1 MEPKKGSLKSTIA
14 VSLTNYLDAGAI
26 VAGAS
31 GLTLWQNYLGLTE
44 GNLGWLNAISANCF
58 GAAIGAIIGGF
69 LADKYG
75 RKTIYTY
82 NMLVY
87 MLGVA
92 IIMCTVNFPML
103 LLGFLITGISVGA
116 GVPASWTYISENSE
130 VGNRGRN
137 IGISQVAWG
146 VGPTIIL
153 ILGML
158 LAPAT
163 GGESAGVLFGF
174 VEKVGTFLTG
184 GEATGA
190 VLSVFSSRI
199 IFGSLFVVA
208 FIAWIL
214 QRKLN
219 ESKDWE
225 EAKRAESLTQSKE
238 KQPSVFAS
246 FGSLF
251 TNKIN
256 VRTIFFLA
264 GMYLTWNLVASV
276 MGFFQPHIYETAGGL
291 SNAQANMLAAI
302 QWIIII
308 IVTYF
313 GFAKLVDKVNQRWL
327 YFFGV
332 GTGVIAWGILIFM
345 GIKSISALWIFTI
358 LWGIQA
364 GISVQ
369 GFYALWASELFP
381 ARYRAAAQGV
391 MFFIVRAAS
400 AIWGLGFVHI
410 YGKNGEGFGLAA
422 HIMMGLLVVSLII
435 GTIWAPKTRGKT
447 LQQITEERHGNEI

>member
-1 MEPKKGSLKSTIA
+1 MEHKSGSLKSTLA

-31 GLTLWQNYLGLTE
+31 GLTLWQNYLGLSE
-44 GNLGWLNAISANCF
+44 GSLGWLNAIGANCF

-69 LADKYG
+69 LADRYG

-92 IIMCTVNFPML
+92 VIMLSISFPML

-130 VGNRGRN
+130 AGNRGRN

-158 LAPAT
+158 LAPGKA
-163 GGESAGVLFGF
+163 GEAAGVLFGF
-174 VEKVGTFLTG
+174 VQKAAALFLSADASV
-184 GEATGA
+184 EA
-190 VLSVFSSRI
+190 VNVFSSRL

-208 FIAWIL
+208 FVAWTL

-219 ESKDWE
+219 ESKDWQ
-225 EAKRAESLTQSKE
+225 EAQLAQVKE
-238 KQPSVFAS
+238 KQPSVFSS

-251 TNKIN
+251 TNKVN
-256 VRTIFFLA
+256 ARTILFLA
-264 GMYLTWNLVASV
+264 GIYLTWNLVASV

-302 QWIIII
+302 QWIVIIT
-308 IVTYF
+308 VTYF
-313 GFAKLVDKVNQRWL
+313 CFAKLVDKVNQRWL
-327 YFFGV
+327 YFIGLSIGIV
-332 GTGVIAWGILIFM
+332 AWLILVFI
-345 GIKSISALWIFTI
+345 GIKNQAALWAFTI

-364 GISVQ
+364 GVSVQ

-381 ARYRAAAQGV
+381 AKYRAAAQGV

-400 AIWGLGFVHI
+400 AVWGLGFVHI
-410 YGKNGEGFGLAA
+410 YGANGEGFYTAA
-422 HIMMGLLVVSLII
+422 HIMIGLLLVSLIV
-435 GTIWAPKTRGKT
+435 GTLWAPRTRGKS
-447 LQQITEERHGNEI
+447 LEQITRERYGDEI

>member
-31 GLTLWQNYLGLTE
+31 GLTLWQNYLGLSE

-75 RKTIYTY
+75 RKKIYTY

-92 IIMCTVNFPML
+92 IIMFTVNFPML
-103 LLGFLITGISVGA
+103 LLGFLVTGISVGI

-130 VGNRGRN
+130 IHNRGRN

-163 GGESAGVLFGF
+163 GGEASGVLFGF
-174 VEKVGTFLTG
+174 VEKIAGWLTG
-184 GEATGA
+184 GSVSGA
-190 VLSVFSSRI
+190 ALNVFSSRI

-208 FIAWIL
+208 FIAWNL

-225 EAKRAESLTQSKE
+225 EAKRAEAQLAGQGAQK
-238 KQPSVFAS
+238 SVFSS
-246 FGSLF
+246 FGALF
-251 TNKIN
+251 THKKN
-256 VRTIFFLA
+256 VRAIVFLA
-264 GMYLTWNLVASV
+264 GIYLTWNLVASV

-308 IVTYF
+308 FVTYF
-313 GFAKLVDKVNQRWL
+313 GFAKLADKVNQRWL
-327 YFFGV
+327 YCFGV
-332 GTGVIAWGILIFM
+332 GVGVLAWLMLIFM
-345 GIKSISALWIFTI
+345 GVHTISGLWVFTL

-369 GFYALWASELFP
+369 GFYALWSSELFP

-400 AIWGLGFVHI
+400 ALWGLGFVYI
-410 YGKNGEGFGLAA
+410 YGHNGEGFNRAA
-422 HIMMGLLVVSLII
+422 YIMMGLLLISWI
-435 GTIWAPKTRGKT
+435 VGTVWAPNTRGKS
-447 LQQITEERHGNEI
+447 LKEIERERYGEEV

>member
-1 MEPKKGSLKSTIA
+1 MEHKKGSLKSTIA

-92 IIMCTVNFPML
+92 IIMLSVSFPML
-103 LLGFLITGISVGA
+103 LMGFLVTGISVGA

-153 ILGML
+153 VLGML
-158 LAPAT
+158 LAPSTA
-163 GGESAGVLFGF
+163 GESAGALFGF
-174 VEKVGTFLTG
+174 VQKVASLFLNADASI
-184 GEATGA
+184 EA
-190 VLSVFSSRI
+190 VNVFSSRI
-199 IFGSLFVVA
+199 IFGSLFIVA
-208 FIAWIL
+208 FIAWTL
-214 QRKLN
+214 QRKLD

-225 EAKRAESLTQSKE
+225 DAKRARGNV
-238 KQPSVFAS
+238 KQPGVFSS
-246 FGSLF
+246 FGTLF

-256 VRTIFFLA
+256 VRTILFLA
-264 GMYLTWNLVASV
+264 GIYLTWNLVASV

-291 SNAQANMLAAI
+291 SNGQANMLAAI
-302 QWIIII
+302 QWVVIIT
-308 IVTYF
+308 VTYF
-313 GFAKLVDKVNQRWL
+313 VFSMLIDKVNQRWL

-332 GTGVIAWGILIFM
+332 SIGIVAWLILIFV
-345 GIKSISALWIFTI
+345 GIKNQAALWTFTI
-358 LWGIQA
+358 LWGIQ
-364 GISVQ
+364 GGVSVQ

-381 ARYRAAAQGV
+381 AKYRAAAQGV
-391 MFFIVRAAS
+391 MFFIVRGAS
-400 AIWGLGFVHI
+400 AIWGLVFVNI
-410 YGKNGEGFGLAA
+410 YGRDGEGFELAA
-422 HIMMGLLVVSLII
+422 YLMIGLLFIALLI
-435 GTIWAPKTRGKT
+435 GTIWTPQTRGKT
-447 LQQITEERHGNEI
+447 LKQITKERYGDDI

>member
-1 MEPKKGSLKSTIA
+1 MEKKKGSLKSTIV

-31 GLTLWQNYLGLTE
+31 GLTLWQSYLGLTE

-87 MLGVA
+87 MLGIA
-92 IIMCTVNFPML
+92 IIMFTVNFPML

-137 IGISQVAWG
+137 IGISQFAWG
-146 VGPTIIL
+146 VGPAIIL

-158 LAPAT
+158 FAP
-163 GGESAGVLFGF
+163 GKEGESAGILFGC
-174 VEKVGTFLTG
+174 VQEVAAVFLG
-184 GEATGA
+184 SNASVAE
-190 VLSVFSSRI
+190 VNVFSSRI
-199 IFGSLFVVA
+199 IFGSLFIVA
-208 FIAWIL
+208 FVAWLL
-214 QRKLN
+214 QRRLD

-225 EAKRAESLTQSKE
+225 AAKLAQGNE

-251 TNKIN
+251 TNKVN
-256 VRTIFFLA
+256 VRTIIFLA
-264 GMYLTWNLVASV
+264 GIYLTWNFVASV

-291 SNAQANMLAAI
+291 SNGQANMLSAI
-302 QWIIII
+302 QWLIIVA
-308 IVTYF
+308 VTYF
-313 GFAKLVDKVNQRWL
+313 GFAMLVDKVNQRWL

-332 GTGVIAWGILIFM
+332 GIGIVAWLILIFV
-345 GIKSISALWIFTI
+345 GIKDHFALWIFTI
-358 LWGIQA
+358 LWGIQG

-369 GFYALWASELFP
+369 AFYALWASELFP
-381 ARYRAAAQGV
+381 AKYRAAAQGV
-391 MFFIVRAAS
+391 MFFIVRGAS
-400 AIWGLGFVHI
+400 ALWGLVFVNI
-410 YGKNGEGFGLAA
+410 YGRDGEGFYLAA
-422 HIMMGLLVVSLII
+422 YIMIGLLLVALLI
-435 GTIWAPKTRGKT
+435 GTIWTPQTRGKT
-447 LQQITEERHGNEI
+447 LEQITKERYGDEI